1 MIRKTAA
8 TTYVTDPINLGASP
22 VLLRQDPITPTEV
35 FFVRNH
41 APIPAI
47 AAGDYRLV
55 VDGLV
60 QQSVTLKL
68 EELQRRFAPHT
79 VVATLQCAGN
89 RRRELTELQPIDA
102 TEIVWDMD
110 AISTASWTGVRLR
123 DLLAVV
129 APQPQAAH
137 VAFLGLDHVDKIQDG
152 FGGSIPLDKAWDG
165 DVLLAYAMNGA
176 PLPPTHGY
184 PLRVIVPGYIG
195 ARSVK
200 WVGRITVQESPSTN
214 YYQAHAYKLFPPE
227 VTGATVNWDEGEMLG
242 ALPINSFIISPRVG
256 ERVPTGALTVQGIA
270 LPGDAATLE
279 RVELSCDGGQT
290 WCAATLTAPAQRWTW
305 CFWEV
310 TCTLPA
316 GRHELVVRAFDSAG
330 HTQPQHLRDV
340 WNFKGYVN
348 NAYHRVMLECGD

>member
-8 TTYVTDPINLGASP
+8 TTYVTDPTNLGASLA
-22 VLLRQDPITPTEV
+22 LLRQDPITPTDV

-41 APIPAI
+41 APIPTI
-47 AAGDYRLV
+47 AANDYRLV

-60 QQSVTLKL
+60 EQPATFSLD
-68 EELQRRFAPHT
+68 ELQRRFVPHT

-102 TEIVWDMD
+102 AEIVWDID

-123 DLLAVV
+123 DLLAAV
-129 APQPQAAH
+129 APQQQAAH
-137 VAFLGLDHVDKIQDG
+137 VAFLGLDYVDKTQDG
-152 FGGSIPLDKAWDG
+152 FGGSIALDKAQDG
-165 DVLLAYAMNGA
+165 DVLLAYAMNNA

-200 WVGRITVQESPSTN
+200 WVGRITLQKTPSAN

-242 ALPINSFIISPRVG
+242 ALPINSFIVSPRPAD
-256 ERVPTGALTVQGIA
+256 RIPTGALTVQGIA
-270 LPGDAATLE
+270 LPGDAATIA

-290 WCAATLTAPAQRWTW
+290 WRAATLTAPAQQWAW
-305 CFWEV
+305 CFWEA

-330 HTQPQHLRDV
+330 HIQPPYLRDV

-348 NAYHRVMLECGD
+348 NAYHRMTIIQE